1 MRNFSLLKFLALLL
15 MAVCSAT
22 LSMAQNVA
30 KNVAKI
36 GTTEYATLEE
46 AVNSVAQGK
55 KGYIYILADA
65 SFDKLSIDGKQIII
79 NLQTHTVK
87 GNSIDVNGVEG
98 VDTYLKILDSKA
110 KGLTVNKNDNYSVS
124 YTASGTLELTGS
136 ITAYEGAKIK
146 VESGKVVSTTNF
158 ALLAYG
164 DVTGQSDVAS
174 SIEVAGGYVKAQ
186 EGCVSPRGRGAA
198 ATISGTAVLESLDNA
213 AVMGNGT
220 YNSNEKLGGTSITI
234 MGKCWLIGRIQSDG
248 YAACGIYHP
257 QQGTLTIKYSSG
269 IPNIVAVNGAGI
281 VMRGGTLDY
290 RAGNITATGDANF
303 TGKVG
308 DSRVVVGTSGI
319 VYDRDCNYYDV
330 ANAKIA
336 ISDNSGVKKVVGAK
350 SAIEVVNENN
360 QAVDNVFDIQGGT
373 FSSDVSAYVNTDGG
387 RETFEHEG
395 TYYVGKF
402 KAQVEGGLKYET
414 ALTAIN
420 NAPAG
425 STVKLLKDCSE
436 SGRAPEVTKNVTLD
450 LNGKNL
456 TFSYITASKG
466 GNLTIKDSGNG
477 GTYTGTGANY
487 SVLVKKGGVFNLES
501 GTLTNS
507 STASGTSNVV
517 VRVEGGTATTPAA
530 STANIKGGKIES
542 KGTPVFVRDPGATVN
557 VSGGDLVGS
566 GLACIAGNGSDGM
579 GGTTIN
585 VSGGTL
591 TAKPYD
597 ATSAACGIY
606 HPNEGTL
613 TITGG
618 TINVTDG
625 VGVLMRGGEMTM
637 TGGEI
642 NATGDA
648 NRTGSVGDTNQKI
661 GVSGV
666 IFDRD
671 ANYPAVATTS
681 ISIDGKAKVNG
692 AKEAVELINTNNVAD
707 AKSAF
712 KLKGG
717 TYNKDVS
724 ALLDANSV
732 AEQKDGAYVVTTYY
746 AQVGETKYAT
756 LQAAV
761 DAVPEGGSGN
771 IEVIADATF
780 NELKIKDK
788 TINLDLLKHTV
799 KGNYIDVYND
809 KGQANLNIKDSS
821 PDKALSVDKNN
832 DYAVSYTNSGILEMT
847 HIIGAYYG
855 AGINVESGTI
865 VSTNDMAL
873 SAIGDDTGQKD
884 IKSYIKITGGYIK
897 AKSYCACPEGRGASV
912 TIEGNAVLES
922 LDNAAVA
929 GNGTNTATKKLGGTS
944 ISIGGPC
951 WLIGRSQTEGDA
963 ACGIYHPQQGTL
975 TLKNSS
981 GIPNIV
987 AVNGA
992 GIVMRGGTLDYQAGN
1007 ITATGDANF
1016 TGKIGDSSVEVGTC
1030 GIVYDRDCGYY
1041 DVANAKI
1048 NISDNSE
1055 EKKVVGTK
1063 SAIQVINDKNQNIDG
1078 VFDIQG
1084 GNFSSDVSKYC
1095 AVGFTATPNSDGTY
1109 GISKVGDLSVMV
1121 AYDKSY
1127 ENVAEGGTVDI
1138 NMDTVNKIMVAK
1150 TEVANVNT
1158 TLTKTFANTGWNAFF
1173 VPFDFTLT
1181 AEMLNDFEFAKLYAV
1196 IAENNAPVVNFKTV
1210 AANEK
1215 ISAYSPYLIK
1225 AKTVDSHSLNVG
1237 AVTYESNVGEPVY
1250 FDFTDKTYIFYPVME
1265 NTYIAAEKGYYLNSE
1280 KNSFVYNKN
1289 AGAYVPP
1296 LRFYMTI
1303 WDNKT
1308 EDYIVPTSGG
1318 ASKVKFCVIGEGEA
1332 TGITDIVGDA
1342 ANASGKVYNLQGVLV
1357 GNTTEGLPK
1366 GVYIKNGRKVIVK

>member
-1 MRNFSLLKFLALLL
+1 M
-15 MAVCSAT
+15 
-22 LSMAQNVA
+22 SMAQNVA
-30 KNVAKI
+30 KI
-36 GTTEYATLEE
+36 GTTYFTKLED
-46 AVNSVAQGK
+46 AVNSVKQGD
-55 KGYIYILADA
+55 KGYIYIEANA
-65 SFDKLSIDGKQIII
+65 TFDKLNIEGKQIII
-79 NLQTHTVK
+79 NLKTHTVK

-110 KGLTVNKNDNYSVS
+110 KGLSVDKTNNYKVS
-124 YTASGTLELTGS
+124 YTTSGTLELTGS
-136 ITAYEGAKIK
+136 ITAYKGACIK
-146 VESGKVVSTTNF
+146 VESGTVVSTTNF

-174 SIEVAGGYVKAQ
+174 SIEVTGGYVKAQ
-186 EGCVSPRGRGAA
+186 EGCVSPRGRGASV
-198 ATISGTAVLESLDNA
+198 TVGPTKTVDRKSMPVLESLDNA

-220 YNSNEKLGGTSITI
+220 YNANEKWGGTSITI
-234 MGKCWLIGRIQSDG
+234 QGNSWLIGRIQTSG

-257 QQGTLTIKYSSG
+257 QQGSLSIKYYYG
-269 IPNIVAVNGAGI
+269 APNIVAVNGAGI

-290 RAGNITATGDANF
+290 QAGYITATGDENI

-319 VYDRDCNYYDV
+319 VYDRDCGYYDV
-330 ANAKIA
+330 ANTNIA
-336 ISDNSGVKKVVGAK
+336 IKNDKGYTKVIGAK
-350 SAIEVVNENN
+350 SAIQVINDKKQNIDGVI
-360 QAVDNVFDIQGGT
+360 DIQGGD
-373 FSSDVSAYVNTDGG
+373 FSSDVSAYVSDANLECYGYKGTYSVGNFVAQVDGG
-387 RETFEHEG
+387 
-395 TYYVGKF
+395 K
-402 KAQVEGGLKYET
+402 KYESFR
-414 ALTAIN
+414 TAIN

-425 STVKLLKDCSE
+425 STVVLLKDRTEQS
-436 SGRAPEVTKNVTLD
+436 SGPQIAKNVTID

-456 TFSYITASKG
+456 TLSSMTVEEG
-466 GNLTIKDSGNG
+466 GNLTIKDSGTG
-477 GTYTGTGANY
+477 GTYNGLGSNY
-487 SVLVKKGGVFNLES
+487 SIYVREGGVFNLES

-517 VRVEGGTATTPAA
+517 VQIFGGDAKTPVA

-542 KGTPVFVRDPGATVN
+542 KGTPVFVAYPGATVN
-557 VSGGDLVGS
+557 VSGGELVGN
-566 GLACIAGNGSDGM
+566 GLACIAGNGTKGQ

-597 ATSAACGIY
+597 GASAACGIY

-613 TITGG
+613 NITGG
-618 TINVTDG
+618 TINVADG

-642 NATGDA
+642 NATATGDA
-648 NRTGSVGDTNQKI
+648 NRTGTVGDTNQKI

-671 ANYPAVATTS
+671 ANYPAVANTS
-681 ISIDGKAKVNG
+681 ISIDGEAKVNG

-761 DAVPEGGSGN
+761 DAATAGQTVTVLNDVDMTTGSNLTVKAGQNIVLDMNGHSIKGANSPTNNINVLGKLTLKDSKENSTGKIYAETPYVANVYSYGLIWVMDKGEFVMESGYVKAVIPEDTPHKGQFGIVVNNGSKVTINGGTIEVGWSAITGEGGAA
-771 IEVIADATF
+771 EPT
-780 NELKIKDK
+780 
-788 TINLDLLKHTV
+788 TV
-799 KGNYIDVYND
+799 TVN
-809 KGQANLNIKDSS
+809 
-821 PDKALSVDKNN
+821 
-832 DYAVSYTNSGILEMT
+832 
-847 HIIGAYYG
+847 
-855 AGINVESGTI
+855 
-865 VSTNDMAL
+865 
-873 SAIGDDTGQKD
+873 
-884 IKSYIKITGGYIK
+884 
-897 AKSYCACPEGRGASV
+897 
-912 TIEGNAVLES
+912 
-922 LDNAAVA
+922 
-929 GNGTNTATKKLGGTS
+929 GGTL
-944 ISIGGPC
+944 IST
-951 WLIGRSQTEGDA
+951 SDFA
-963 ACGIYHPQQGTL
+963 IYHPQNGKLIINKDAT
-975 TLKNSS
+975 
-981 GIPNIV
+981 IY
-987 AVNGA
+987 GA
-992 GIVMRGGTLDYQAGN
+992 GGAIAMRGGELEVNGGVLTSKGKGDTGTWGN
-1007 ITATGDANF
+1007 GTGDMNNAALNFCKPYRDVTATIKGGTITAEGDAVLIDAQS
-1016 TGKIGDSSVEVGTC
+1016 TEGKNVDIYISGGT
-1030 GIVYDRDCGYY
+1030 Y
-1041 DVANAKI
+1041 
-1048 NISDNSE
+1048 
-1055 EKKVVGTK
+1055 
-1063 SAIQVINDKNQNIDG
+1063 
-1078 VFDIQG
+1078 
-1084 GNFSSDVSKYC
+1084 SSDVSKYC
-1095 AVGFTATPNSDGTY
+1095 AAGFTATPNTDGTY

-1127 ENVAEGGTVDI
+1127 DNVAEGGTVDI
-1138 NMDTVNKIMVAK
+1138 DMDTVNKIMVAK

-1181 AEMLNDFEFAKLYAV
+1181 AEMLNNFEFAKLYAA
-1196 IAENNAPVVNFKTV
+1196 IAVNNAPVVNFKTV

-1225 AKTVDSHSLNVG
+1225 AKTAGSHSLNVG
-1237 AVTYESNVGEPVY
+1237 AVTYKGNAGEPQY
-1250 FDFTDKTYIFYPVME
+1250 TASIDEIYTFYPVME
-1265 NTYIAAEKGYYLNSE
+1265 NTYTAAEKGYYLDSE
-1280 KNSFVYNKN
+1280 TNSFVYNKN

-1296 LRFYMTI
+1296 LRYYMTI
-1303 WDNKT
+1303 WDKNAK
-1308 EDYIVPTSGG
+1308 DYIVPTSGG

-1342 ANASGKVYNLQGVLV
+1342 TNASGKVYNLQGVLV